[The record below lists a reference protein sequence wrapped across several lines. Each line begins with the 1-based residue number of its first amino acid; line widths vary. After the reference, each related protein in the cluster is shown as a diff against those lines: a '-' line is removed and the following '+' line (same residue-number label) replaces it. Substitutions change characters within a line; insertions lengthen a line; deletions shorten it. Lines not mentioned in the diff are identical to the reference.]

1 MSIFP
6 NSCFRRRQ
14 FYRKISE
21 WGFEKN
27 IKESEMRAI
36 AQNLEQDEMGGLA
49 ELKGRQI
56 DTAKILRWQK
66 RQGRLKGAARS
77 FTKIGVD
84 RKFHAPQI
92 YAIGLT
98 C

>member
-36 AQNLEQDEMGGLA
+36 AQNLEQDELGGPA

-56 DTAKILRWQK
+56 DMAKILRWQK
-66 RQGRLKGAARS
+66 RQGRFKGAVRS
-77 FTKIGVD
+77 FTNIGVD
-84 RKFHAPQI
+84 RKFHAP
-92 YAIGLT
+92 
-98 C
+98 

>member
-1 MSIFP
+1 
-6 NSCFRRRQ
+6 
-14 FYRKISE
+14 
-21 WGFEKN
+21 
-27 IKESEMRAI
+27 MRAI
-36 AQNLEQDEMGGLA
+36 AQNLEQGEMDGPA

-66 RQGRLKGAARS
+66 RQGRLKSALHS
-77 FTKIGVD
+77 FTNIAVD
-84 RKFHAPQI
+84 RKFYASW